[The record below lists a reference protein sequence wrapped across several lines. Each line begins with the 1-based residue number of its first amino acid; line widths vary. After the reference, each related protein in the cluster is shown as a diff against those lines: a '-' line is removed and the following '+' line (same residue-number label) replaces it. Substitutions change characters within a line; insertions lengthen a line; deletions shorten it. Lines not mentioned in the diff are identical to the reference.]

1 MLELIKSS
9 RFQAEYQEYCAK
21 IEQIT
26 SSETKNQ
33 ATILLKTLVNEV
45 RKLDNQHQEMFSGN
59 QVPMGLSDARS
70 GIVSIRKKLDT
81 LLKDWE
87 RQIPKV

>member
-1 MLELIKSS
+1 VLELIKSQK
-9 RFQAEYQEYCAK
+9 FQADYQEYCAK

-45 RKLDNQHQEMFSGN
+45 RKLDNQHQEMFAGN
-59 QVPMGLSDARS
+59 QVPMGLSGARS
-70 GIVSIRKKLDT
+70 GIVGIRKKLDT

>member
-1 MLELIKSS
+1 VLELIKSQ
-9 RFQAEYQEYCAK
+9 RFQKEYQEYHAK

-26 SSETKNQ
+26 SSDTKNQ
-33 ATILLKTLVNEV
+33 ASTLLKTLVNEV
-45 RKLDNQHQEMFSGN
+45 RKLDNQHQEMFAGN

-70 GIVSIRKKLDT
+70 GIVGIRKKLDT

-87 RQIPKV
+87 RKSSNV

>member
-26 SSETKNQ
+26 SSDTKNQ

-59 QVPMGLSDARS
+59 QIPMGLSDARS
-70 GIVSIRKKLDT
+70 GIVGIRKKLNT

-87 RQIPKV
+87 RQAPKI

>member
-1 MLELIKSS
+1 MLELIKSQ
-9 RFQAEYQEYCAK
+9 RFQKEYQEYHAK

-26 SSETKNQ
+26 SSDTKNQ
-33 ATILLKTLVNEV
+33 ASTLLKTLVNEV
-45 RKLDNQHQEMFSGN
+45 RKLDNQHQEMFAGN

-70 GIVSIRKKLDT
+70 GIVGIRKKLDT

-87 RQIPKV
+87 RKSSNV

>member
-1 MLELIKSS
+1 VLELIKSQ
-9 RFQAEYQEYCAK
+9 RFQAEYQTYHAK
-21 IEQIT
+21 IEKIT
-26 SSETKNQ
+26 NSDTKNQ

-87 RQIPKV
+87 RQAPKV

>member
-26 SSETKNQ
+26 SSDTKNQ

-59 QVPMGLSDARS
+59 QVPMGLSDARG

-87 RQIPKV
+87 RQAPKV

>member
-26 SSETKNQ
+26 SSDTKNQ
-33 ATILLKTLVNEV
+33 ATILLKTLVNEI

-59 QVPMGLSDARS
+59 QIPMGLSDARS
-70 GIVSIRKKLDT
+70 GIVGIRKKLNT

-87 RQIPKV
+87 RRAPKV

>member
-1 MLELIKSS
+1 VLELIKSS

-45 RKLDNQHQEMFSGN
+45 RKLDNQHQEMFTGN
-59 QVPMGLSDARS
+59 QIPMGLSDARS
-70 GIVSIRKKLDT
+70 GIISIRKKLDT

-87 RQIPKV
+87 RQAPKI

>member
-1 MLELIKSS
+1 VLELIKSS

-26 SSETKNQ
+26 SSDTKNQ

-59 QVPMGLSDARS
+59 QIPMGLSDARS
-70 GIVSIRKKLDT
+70 GIVGIRKKLNT

-87 RQIPKV
+87 RQAPKI

>member
-1 MLELIKSS
+1 VLELIKSQ
-9 RFQAEYQEYCAK
+9 RFQAEYQEYYAK

-26 SSETKNQ
+26 SSDTKNQ

-45 RKLDNQHQEMFSGN
+45 RKLDNQHQEMFNGNKAPSGL
-59 QVPMGLSDARS
+59 GDTRS
-70 GIVSIRKKLDT
+70 GVVTARKKLDT

-87 RQIPKV
+87 RAAPKI

>member
-1 MLELIKSS
+1 VLELIKSS

-26 SSETKNQ
+26 SSDTKNQ
-33 ATILLKTLVNEV
+33 ATILLKTLVNEI

-59 QVPMGLSDARS
+59 QIPMGLSDARS
-70 GIVSIRKKLDT
+70 GIVGIRKKLNT

-87 RQIPKV
+87 RQTPKV

>member
-1 MLELIKSS
+1 VLELIKSS
-9 RFQAEYQEYCAK
+9 RFQKEYQEYCAK

-33 ATILLKTLVNEV
+33 ATILLKTLINEV

-70 GIVSIRKKLDT
+70 SIVGIRKKLDT

>member
-1 MLELIKSS
+1 VLELIKSS

-26 SSETKNQ
+26 SSDTKNQ
-33 ATILLKTLVNEV
+33 ATILLKTRVNEV

-87 RQIPKV
+87 RHAPKV